1 MLSADYVDHFHL
13 WPTRIEFVDTTTDD
27 STLTNQ
33 SNVNNAG
40 LTLNELAALHAQLL
54 VGMDLI
60 GTGTGGG
67 TSDMSGV
74 PNLVVRRPWLEPPD
88 GYVPYDEQ
96 SVADLPAVAANVIL
110 TTITVPDG
118 MDGVINAISWN
129 FVGGSFSQGSGDI
142 VVQIRR
148 NTTPIRNFQN
158 ILVEK
163 GTIDIPRTISPIRV
177 YSKEVID
184 IFVSHAAN
192 PALNGSIVG
201 CLQGYFYPSKG

>member
-1 MLSADYVDHFHL
+1 MLSPDYVNHL
-13 WPTRIEFVDTTTDD
+13 NLVPIRIEFVNDTPENT
-27 STLTNQ
+27 TNQ
-33 SNVNNAG
+33 DEINDSGMV
-40 LTLNELAALHAQLL
+40 LNELAAAHARFL
-54 VGMDLI
+54 VGYDLI

-67 TSDMSGV
+67 TSDSSGI
-74 PNLVVRRPWLEPPD
+74 PTLTIRRPWLDPPD

-96 SVADLPAVAANVIL
+96 SVQDLPAVGGSVVL

-148 NTTPIRNFQN
+148 NTAPIRNFQN

-163 GTIDIPRTISPIRV
+163 GSVDIPRTISPIRV
-177 YSKEVID
+177 YSKDVID
-184 IFVSHAAN
+184 IFVTHAAN
-192 PALNGSIVG
+192 VALNGSVVG

>member
-1 MLSADYVDHFHL
+1 MLSPDYVNHYNL
-13 WPTRIEFVDTTTDD
+13 VPVRVEFVDDTN
-27 STLTNQ
+27 SNPTNQ
-33 SNVNNAG
+33 DSINDAG
-40 LTLNELAALHAQLL
+40 TMLNELAFMHAKFL

-67 TSDMSGV
+67 TSDFSGV
-74 PNLVVRRPWLEPPD
+74 PNLVIRRPWLEPPD
-88 GYVPYDEQ
+88 GFVPYDEQ
-96 SVADLPAVAANVIL
+96 SVADLPVVGSSVVL
-110 TTITVPDG
+110 TTVVVPDG
-118 MDGVINAISWN
+118 FDGVINALSWN

-148 NTTPIRNFQN
+148 NTAPIRNFQN

-177 YSKEVID
+177 YSKEVVD
-184 IFVSHAAN
+184 IFVTHAVN
-192 PALNGSIVG
+192 VALNGSIVG